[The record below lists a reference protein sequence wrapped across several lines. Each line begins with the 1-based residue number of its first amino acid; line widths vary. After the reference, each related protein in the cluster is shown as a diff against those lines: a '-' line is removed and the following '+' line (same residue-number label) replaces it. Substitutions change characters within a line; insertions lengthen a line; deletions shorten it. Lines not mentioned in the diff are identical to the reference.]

1 MGPIPAAQLAPKS
14 ACSRDGESR
23 PVTMSRR
30 MYGRREMY
38 EPFEDD
44 DADVGGVVEDVAAD
58 GGDNEFAWL
67 LSSAAG
73 GIRVIGSG

>member
-1 MGPIPAAQLAPKS
+1 
-14 ACSRDGESR
+14 
-23 PVTMSRR
+23 